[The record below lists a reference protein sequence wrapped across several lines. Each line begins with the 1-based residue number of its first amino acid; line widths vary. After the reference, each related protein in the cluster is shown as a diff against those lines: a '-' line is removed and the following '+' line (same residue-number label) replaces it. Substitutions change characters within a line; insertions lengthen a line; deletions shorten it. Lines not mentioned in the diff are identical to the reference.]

1 MSLINLSAV
10 LVKRDAIIASQCYN
24 YIKMTDARFPQSQKE
39 LLKLARGAATQKEFA
54 MRLKVDK
61 SCLSRYE
68 SGKLGAPVRVIDEC
82 LKIVASELLQSGGP
96 SITAALEHARMTVKC
111 LEQ

>member
-1 MSLINLSAV
+1 MI
-10 LVKRDAIIASQCYN
+10 
-24 YIKMTDARFPQSQKE
+24 DARFPQSQKE
-39 LLKLARGAATQKEFA
+39 LLRLARGAATQKEFA
-54 MRLKVDK
+54 MLLKVDK

-82 LKIVASELLQSGGP
+82 LKIVASELSQSAGGP

>member
-1 MSLINLSAV
+1 MTV
-10 LVKRDAIIASQCYN
+10 L
-24 YIKMTDARFPQSQKE
+24 RFPQSQKE
-39 LLKLARGAATQKEFA
+39 LLRLARGAATQREFA

-82 LKIVASELLQSGGP
+82 LKIVASELSRPGDP
-96 SITAALEHARMTVKC
+96 SVAAALEHARMTVKC

>member
-1 MSLINLSAV
+1 
-10 LVKRDAIIASQCYN
+10 
-24 YIKMTDARFPQSQKE
+24 
-39 LLKLARGAATQKEFA
+39 

-61 SCLSRYE
+61 TCLSRYE

-82 LKIVASELLQSGGP
+82 LKIVANSLVESSSP
-96 SITAALEHARMTVKC
+96 SIESALEHARMTVKC

>member
-1 MSLINLSAV
+1 MV
-10 LVKRDAIIASQCYN
+10 EP
-24 YIKMTDARFPQSQKE
+24 RFPRSQKE
-39 LLKLARGAATQKEFA
+39 LIKLARGAATQREFA

-82 LKIVASELLQSGGP
+82 LEIVANGLVEPSSP
-96 SITAALEHARMTVKC
+96 SIASALEHARMTVKC